1 MGASKFCLALC
12 LASLA
17 LPLAAKE
24 KFSWPEGRKAA
35 VSLAYDDALES
46 QLDNAVPALQ
56 RHGIKATFYIVP
68 GREGLQNRLEDWRA
82 LAGMGHELGNHSLSH
97 PCSGHGPG
105 REWVQPL
112 HDLDRKT
119 VAQLRE
125 EVELADVFLRAMDGH
140 EGPRTYTAPCGD
152 STVSDGNYID
162 AIADR
167 FVGIKLVG
175 GDVVP
180 DMWKLDPAAVP
191 AAVPSEVTGKQL
203 IALVE
208 EAGRKGT
215 MVGFTFHGIGG
226 DYLSVSTEAHEELL
240 AFLAANRDR
249 YWTTTFVEQ
258 MQWVRQQQA
267 ARAQK
272 AGAGK
277 GVR

>member
-1 MGASKFCLALC
+1 MGIGKVCLALC

-17 LPLAAKE
+17 LPAAGE
-24 KFSWPEGRKAA
+24 EFTWPEGRRAA

-56 RHGIKATFYIVP
+56 RHGLKATFYIVP

-119 VAQLRE
+119 VAELRE

-152 STVSDGNYID
+152 STVSNGNYID

-180 DMWKLDPAAVP
+180 DMWALDPAAVP
-191 AAVPSEVTGKQL
+191 AAMPTEVTGAQL

-226 DYLSVSTEAHEELL
+226 DYLPVSTEAHEELL

-249 YWTTTFVEQ
+249 YWTTTFLEQ
-258 MQWVRQQQA
+258 MQWVRAKQAEAA
-267 ARAQK
+267 ARPVKQ
-272 AGAGK
+272 AG
-277 GVR
+277 R

>member
-1 MGASKFCLALC
+1 GPAAAAGRAAAGTRTGAAGSGTYGRAWGRPPGATAGAYPGVSQRRVQLRLDLRRRRGRAVACSWRGERMHASRICLALC

-17 LPLAAKE
+17 LPLAAKQ
-24 KFSWPEGRKAA
+24 KFTWPEGRKAA
-35 VSLAYDDALES
+35 VSLAYDDALDS

-152 STVSDGNYID
+152 STV
-162 AIADR
+162 
-167 FVGIKLVG
+167 
-175 GDVVP
+175 
-180 DMWKLDPAAVP
+180 
-191 AAVPSEVTGKQL
+191 
-203 IALVE
+203 
-208 EAGRKGT
+208 
-215 MVGFTFHGIGG
+215 
-226 DYLSVSTEAHEELL
+226 
-240 AFLAANRDR
+240 
-249 YWTTTFVEQ
+249 
-258 MQWVRQQQA
+258 
-267 ARAQK
+267 
-272 AGAGK
+272 
-277 GVR
+277 

>member
-1 MGASKFCLALC
+1 MGIGKVCMALC
-12 LASLA
+12 LVALA
-17 LPLAAKE
+17 LPAAGE
-24 KFSWPEGRKAA
+24 DFTWPEGRKAA

-56 RHGIKATFYIVP
+56 RHGLKGTFYIVP
-68 GREGLQNRLEDWRA
+68 GREGLQSRLEEWRA
-82 LAGMGHELGNHSLSH
+82 LAGLGHELGNHSLSH

-119 VAQLRE
+119 VAQVRE
-125 EVELADVFLRAMDGH
+125 EVELADVFLRALDGR

-152 STVSDGNYID
+152 SRVSDGNYID

-191 AAVPSEVTGKQL
+191 AAAPSDVTGAQL

-226 DYLSVSTEAHEELL
+226 DYLSVSSQAHEELL
-240 AFLAANRDR
+240 AFLAAHRDR
-249 YWTTTFVEQ
+249 YWTATFLEQ
-258 MQWVRQQQA
+258 MQWVRAQQA
-267 ARAQK
+267 A
-272 AGAGK
+272 AGAK
-277 GVR
+277 PASAEAR

>member
-1 MGASKFCLALC
+1 MGARRICLALC

-17 LPLAAKE
+17 LPAAASG
-24 KFSWPEGRKAA
+24 KFTWPEGRRAA

-56 RHGIKATFYIVP
+56 RHGLKATFYIVP
-68 GREGLQNRLEDWRA
+68 GREGLQKRLEEWRA

-125 EVELADVFLRAMDGH
+125 EVELADVFLRAMDGR

-167 FVGIKLVG
+167 FAGIKLVG

-180 DMWKLDPAAVP
+180 DMWALDPAAVP
-191 AAVPSEVTGKQL
+191 AAVPADVTGAQL

-226 DYLSVSTEAHEELL
+226 DYLSVSTQAHEELL

-258 MQWVRQQQA
+258 MQWVRGQQA
-267 ARAQK
+267 ARGRAPAGK
-272 AGAGK
+272 AG
-277 GVR
+277 R